1 MIKPKPTQ
9 SESPFG
15 FDELF
20 FSTTDERGVI
30 RFGNDVF
37 IRVSGYPKEV
47 LKGAPHSIIRHPDM
61 PRAVFKLLWDTL
73 HAGSPIAAYVKNM
86 SANGNYYWVF
96 AFVFPIEDGY
106 ISIRQKPS
114 TALFQAAQALYPLAL
129 EVEEKEGMEGSI
141 PFLLDQI
148 KKSGFSSYT
157 DFMIQAAFAELNAF
171 QEKGKG
177 YIHAETKGALKEITE
192 ISFEASEEL
201 KDCFLR
207 IQEFQKSNQAF
218 SATMEELTK
227 GFQHLKFIALNM
239 TVAAAKFGDL
249 ASSLGV
255 IAKEFSDLSEQI
267 RSHLSGLGDFVE
279 LLANVIQKCALKI
292 VALDSQMLMVDFFIK
307 ESIQK
312 IKTSQNA
319 FGDMIENRTH
329 FSRLFRSYAKDLEQE
344 VSGLEKDLQGVLSQM
359 EEVKKFTTG
368 LEVIRQIGAVES
380 ARVNEVRQV
389 FVHYLEEMQK
399 FISLLQASNTNIHRE
414 VEKLQN
420 DCGVIKNSAASMAG
434 FVDTIFDLASK
445 YSNNEI
451 PAELRSP

>member
-114 TALFQAAQALYPLAL
+114 SALFAAAQALYPLAL

-148 KKSGFSSYT
+148 KKKW
-157 DFMIQAAFAELNAF
+157 IQQL
-171 QEKGKG
+171 
-177 YIHAETKGALKEITE
+177 H
-192 ISFEASEEL
+192 
-201 KDCFLR
+201 
-207 IQEFQKSNQAF
+207 
-218 SATMEELTK
+218 
-227 GFQHLKFIALNM
+227 
-239 TVAAAKFGDL
+239 
-249 ASSLGV
+249 
-255 IAKEFSDLSEQI
+255 
-267 RSHLSGLGDFVE
+267 
-279 LLANVIQKCALKI
+279 
-292 VALDSQMLMVDFFIK
+292 
-307 ESIQK
+307 
-312 IKTSQNA
+312 
-319 FGDMIENRTH
+319 
-329 FSRLFRSYAKDLEQE
+329 
-344 VSGLEKDLQGVLSQM
+344 
-359 EEVKKFTTG
+359 
-368 LEVIRQIGAVES
+368 
-380 ARVNEVRQV
+380 
-389 FVHYLEEMQK
+389 
-399 FISLLQASNTNIHRE
+399 
-414 VEKLQN
+414 
-420 DCGVIKNSAASMAG
+420 
-434 FVDTIFDLASK
+434 
-445 YSNNEI
+445 
-451 PAELRSP
+451 